1 MSGEPPPV
9 PGAPDPDPDHGVDP
23 GHEATPLT
31 PPGAP
36 VDRPR
41 ILPSGPPV
49 PPPPGAQAG
58 NPYGASA
65 VNPYGAPPVSPYRA
79 PERPRLQWPLVV
91 VGIPLG
97 FVAWVVGSFAV
108 LAVSGTLAN
117 TGAGSAVALAVL
129 VLGFLAAV
137 GLVVWPRTRRLGQGF
152 VLGAAIGLIVGGGLC
167 IPLVSTF

>member
-1 MSGEPPPV
+1 MSNEPPPV
-9 PGAPDPDPDHGVDP
+9 GPDPADDPT
-23 GHEATPLT
+23 ALT
-31 PPGAP
+31 PPGPA
-36 VDRPR
+36 
-41 ILPSGPPV
+41 SGPAPLPASV
-49 PPPPGAQAG
+49 PPPGPPMLPASEPPAVPPMLPASQPPAGPPRGALG
-58 NPYGASA
+58 NPYA
-65 VNPYGAPPVSPYRA
+65 A
-79 PERPRLQWPLVV
+79 PERPRLQWLLVV

-108 LAVSGTLAN
+108 LAVSGTLGGG

-152 VLGAAIGLIVGGGLC
+152 VLGAAIGLIVAGGLC

>member
-1 MSGEPPPV
+1 MAQLPP
-9 PGAPDPDPDHGVDP
+9 
-23 GHEATPLT
+23 
-31 PPGAP
+31 
-36 VDRPR
+36 
-41 ILPSGPPV
+41 S
-49 PPPPGAQAG
+49 AQQAL
-58 NPYGASA
+58 NPYGQST
-65 VNPYGAPPVSPYRA
+65 VNPYGAPPVNPWGAPPVNPCGPPPVNPRGAPQALNPYGQSTVNPYGAPPVNPYGA
-79 PERPRLQWPLVV
+79 PERPRLQWLLVV

-108 LAVSGTLAN
+108 LAVSGTLASS

-152 VLGAAIGLIVGGGLC
+152 VLGAAIGLIVAGGLC